1 MTPEQRAAMLAEI
14 DMFISLCNRAIDG
27 DEQAKTELQV
37 LAAAN
42 IAVMTE
48 QARQRAWR
56 MIRERGLGPHT
67 PVLPLVEPRQHDWD
81 DDPETCARYDRAHF
95 DRDEE

>member
-56 MIRERGLGPHT
+56 TIRERGPAPDWWDET
-67 PVLPLVEPRQHDWD
+67 PAEA
-81 DDPETCARYDRAHF
+81 ARYDRAHF
-95 DRDEE
+95 ERDED